1 VGNDFEIQEIDSK
14 NVILS
19 EAKNLYDTRT
29 RARYKKIS
37 DEAFDFF
44 EKIGFS
50 IDASRLWVN
59 DNKIFLLPEE
69 MPDFSKLR
77 VLRTGLFLGEMKT
90 GRFEPSQSLALA
102 LKADEY
108 DNVLNLPE
116 GDDRTVRYLKCES
129 IDIEDGEAK
138 DGYCLVLTDGYPL
151 GWAKIDKGRLKNK
164 YLPSWRLQ

>member
-1 VGNDFEIQEIDSK
+1 
-14 NVILS
+14 
-19 EAKNLYDTRT
+19 
-29 RARYKKIS
+29 
-37 DEAFDFF
+37 
-44 EKIGFS
+44 
-50 IDASRLWVN
+50 
-59 DNKIFLLPEE
+59 

-108 DNVLNLPE
+108 DNVLNLPI

-151 GWAKIDKGRLKNK
+151 GWAKTDKGRLKNK